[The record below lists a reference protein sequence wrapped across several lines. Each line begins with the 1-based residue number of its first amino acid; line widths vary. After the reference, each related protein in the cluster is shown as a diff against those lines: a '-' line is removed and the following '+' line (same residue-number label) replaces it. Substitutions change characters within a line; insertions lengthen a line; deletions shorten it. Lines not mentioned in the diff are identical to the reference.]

1 MVKKNSL
8 QVVAQP
14 TERNMASLDEC
25 TDTKDTTFK
34 TIDSFIECTSAK
46 VTGVISSVSEM
57 SPSKKGGDY
66 FHATLNDGEKEA
78 RLVGFRKRQ
87 RDLLQEF
94 EASGETVDIAA
105 CTIKKSKKQYGDDF
119 NVMLGSKT
127 TFVTS
132 PTKVEIDKEKLA
144 RRSNPQLHHL
154 PNITDGSRISC
165 KVKVLRIEEKQLVSN
180 GQALQNVIISDSSMA
195 SKMVLWNDDINKF
208 EVGNSYHL
216 KHILV
221 KSYQGE
227 KYLQFPKQGASFEQL
242 EDIGTVAT
250 DDVNTYEQITNS
262 EIAGVISFDD
272 FLLCLICTNKV
283 QPSDDQFGSC
293 TECNTVQ
300 KINLCKRQM
309 RAKLLLT
316 RPGGNYI
323 TLSVFGDHL
332 KHICCEQPVTRDN
345 LLHAP
350 PFTFTYN
357 NQVIN
362 SISR

>member
-1 MVKKNSL
+1 M
-8 QVVAQP
+8 
-14 TERNMASLDEC
+14 
-25 TDTKDTTFK
+25 
-34 TIDSFIECTSAK
+34 
-46 VTGVISSVSEM
+46 
-57 SPSKKGGDY
+57 
-66 FHATLNDGEKEA
+66 
-78 RLVGFRKRQ
+78 
-87 RDLLQEF
+87 
-94 EASGETVDIAA
+94 
-105 CTIKKSKKQYGDDF
+105 
-119 NVMLGSKT
+119 
-127 TFVTS
+127 
-132 PTKVEIDKEKLA
+132 
-144 RRSNPQLHHL
+144 

-165 KVKVLRIEEKQLVSN
+165 KVKALRIEEKQLVSN

-195 SKMVLWNDDINKF
+195 SKMVLWNNDDINMF

-250 DDVNTYEQITNS
+250 DDVNTYEHITNS

-272 FLLCLICTNKV
+272 FLLCLICKNKV

-316 RPGGNYI
+316 LPGGNYI

-345 LLHAP
+345 LLHVP